1 MNRLAIAGSGG
12 RAGVGGARQP
22 GEENEDDDD
31 NDDGNDEDDVDAI
44 TMSPLAEDVPLHV
57 ETALMRRR
65 RRVCSCSSQ
74 TDVQQVSHPYSP
86 TPGTSSP
93 TASQLGGFSALGR

>member
-1 MNRLAIAGSGG
+1 MNRLAITGSGG
-12 RAGVGGARQP
+12 DRNSASGGVGGP
-22 GEENEDDDD
+22 GEDEEDDD
-31 NDDGNDEDDVDAI
+31 DDVDAI
-44 TMSPLAEDVPLHV
+44 TFNPLAEDVPPHV

-74 TDVQQVSHPYSP
+74 TDLQQVSQPYSP

-93 TASQLGGFSALGR
+93 TASQLGGLFALGRR